1 MSESRPEA
9 SSPAEGVGMV
19 RWITKYPAMM
29 NLYEGQ
35 RVGTITVQTGVL
47 SKLPG
52 SPQLLPSLF
61 RFRALQHGGTPFR
74 LVREEDGE
82 IRVRCA
88 HRPRAALRAE
98 PQLLAGVRR
107 VVTLPCRRFADAQ
120 VGLHAASDQRLR
132 RER

>member
-35 RVGTITVQTGVL
+35 RVGTITVQTGIL

-82 IRVRCA
+82 IRVGARTDHERLCA
-88 HRPRAALRAE
+88 QNLNCSLE
-98 PQLLAGVRR
+98 FDVW
-107 VVTLPCRRFADAQ
+107 
-120 VGLHAASDQRLR
+120 
-132 RER
+132 